1 LLTRAVTYSIVF
13 GLGYGLGL
21 GLVFGLA
28 AGISSGITVAIE
40 LSRSSRGQQHFS
52 LPWEMFFASVRS
64 AAFGL
69 ALYHVLGGG
78 TSALGFAVTFAVLT
92 AGGAGFAY
100 SRGLRPGME
109 YAEIDSPKPRFT
121 HRQFWATVARTVGY
135 IAAALVSSA
144 FFGKGGEDW
153 SLALRIGVVV
163 GLTTGLGQLAIP
175 FIEYYADRMPER
187 RMGAI
192 GIGLILCGF
201 TLQSTQ
207 YWLQLFDVKLT

>member
-1 LLTRAVTYSIVF
+1 
-13 GLGYGLGL
+13 
-21 GLVFGLA
+21 
-28 AGISSGITVAIE
+28 
-40 LSRSSRGQQHFS
+40 
-52 LPWEMFFASVRS
+52 
-64 AAFGL
+64 
-69 ALYHVLGGG
+69 
-78 TSALGFAVTFAVLT
+78 
-92 AGGAGFAY
+92 
-100 SRGLRPGME
+100 ME

-121 HRQFWATVARTVGY
+121 RRQFWATVARTVGY

-153 SLALRIGVVV
+153 SLALRIGLVT
-163 GLTTGLGQLAIP
+163 GLTTGIGQLAIP

>member
-1 LLTRAVTYSIVF
+1 
-13 GLGYGLGL
+13 
-21 GLVFGLA
+21 
-28 AGISSGITVAIE
+28 VAIE

-52 LPWEMFFASVRS
+52 LPWEMFFASVRA

-92 AGGAGFAY
+92 AAGAGFAY

-109 YAEIDSPKPRFT
+109 FEEIDSPKPRFT
-121 HRQFWATVARTVGY
+121 RRQFWATVARTVGY
-135 IAAALVSSA
+135 IAAALLCSA
-144 FFGKGGEDW
+144 LFLTRGENW
-153 SLALRIGVVV
+153 VLALRIGVVV